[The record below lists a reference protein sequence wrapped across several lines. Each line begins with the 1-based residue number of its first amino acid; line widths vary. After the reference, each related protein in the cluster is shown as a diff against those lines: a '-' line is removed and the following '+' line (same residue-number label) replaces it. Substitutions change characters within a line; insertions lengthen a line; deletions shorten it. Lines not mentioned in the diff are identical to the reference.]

1 MLFRGHGGTLENI
14 EIRSLRSMNSMYGS
28 FASVYDP
35 FMEDVD
41 YSGWKKFIVTKLRE
55 NGIRDGLVC
64 ELGCGTGT
72 MTELLASA
80 GYDMIGIDSSVDM
93 LEAAQEK
100 KIVSGHDILY
110 LEQDMRDFELYGTVR
125 AIVSVCDCMN
135 YLLEEEGLLQT
146 FRWVNNYLDPE
157 GIFLF
162 DMNTE
167 EKYRRIGENTIAEN
181 RKEGSFIW
189 QNSFDE
195 KEKINEY
202 DLTLF
207 IPENDGR
214 QRPEKYDDWE
224 ADDRIFRKTEEVHLE
239 KAYPPETVIRLL
251 EEAGMR
257 FERMYDGYTDRTAT
271 KGSQRIVY
279 LARENGKK
287 PEKGV

>member
-1 MLFRGHGGTLENI
+1 
-14 EIRSLRSMNSMYGS
+14 MYGS

-35 FMEDVD
+35 FMEDMD
-41 YSGWKKFIVTKLRE
+41 YSGWKDFIVRRLKE

-100 KIVSGHDILY
+100 KIASGHDILY

-125 AIVSVCDCMN
+125 AIVSFFVCMI
-135 YLLEEEGLLQT
+135 YLLVDDDLLET
-146 FRWVNNYLDPE
+146 FRWVNIYLDAE
-157 GIFLF
+157 GVFLF

-167 EKYRRIGENTIAEN
+167 EKYRRIGESTIAEK

-189 QNSFDE
+189 QNSYDE

-207 IPENDGR
+207 LPENDGI
-214 QRPEKYDDWE
+214 QRPGNYDDWE
-224 ADDRIFRKTEEVHLE
+224 EDDRIFRKTEEVHLE
-239 KAYPPETVIRLL
+239 RAYPPETVIRIL

-257 FERMYDGYTDRTAT
+257 FETMYDSYTDRAAT
-271 KGSQRIVY
+271 EESQRIVY

-287 PEKGV
+287 TEKGV

>member
-167 EKYRRIGENTIAEN
+167 EKYRRIGESTIAEN

-214 QRPEKYDDWE
+214 QRPKEYDDWE
-224 ADDRIFRKTEEVHLE
+224 TDDRIFRKTEEVHLE

-287 PEKGV
+287 TEKGV

>member
-1 MLFRGHGGTLENI
+1 
-14 EIRSLRSMNSMYGS
+14 MNSMYGS

-41 YSGWKKFIVTKLRE
+41 YSGWKKFIVTKLEE

-167 EKYRRIGENTIAEN
+167 EKYRRIGESTIAEN

-257 FERMYDGYTDRTAT
+257 FEGMYDSYTDRAAT
-271 KGSQRIVY
+271 EKSQRIVY

>member
-135 YLLEEEGLLQT
+135 YLLEEEELLQT

-167 EKYRRIGENTIAEN
+167 EKYRRIGESTIAEN

-195 KEKINEY
+195 QEKINEY

-214 QRPEKYDDWE
+214 QRPKEYDDWE
-224 ADDRIFRKTEEVHLE
+224 TDERIFRKTEEVHLE

-257 FERMYDGYTDRTAT
+257 FERMYDGYTDRAAT
-271 KGSQRIVY
+271 EGSQRIVY

-287 PEKGV
+287 TEKGV